1 LVGRL
6 ILSSGGP
13 QAADIFARH
22 ADSSDVGQDRNFISL
37 LIKQSQNYAGCGA
50 FDLQQGFIGFHF
62 AQGFPAAHLIPHAF
76 FPPDDQA
83 TFNRL
88 ALFRHHDCGCHNSLP
103 QIVL

>member
-6 ILSSGGP
+6 ILSSGGA

-50 FDLQQGFIGFHF
+50 FDLQQ
-62 AQGFPAAHLIPHAF
+62 
-76 FPPDDQA
+76 
-83 TFNRL
+83 
-88 ALFRHHDCGCHNSLP
+88 ALSVSTSHKVSPL
-103 QIVL
+103 LT